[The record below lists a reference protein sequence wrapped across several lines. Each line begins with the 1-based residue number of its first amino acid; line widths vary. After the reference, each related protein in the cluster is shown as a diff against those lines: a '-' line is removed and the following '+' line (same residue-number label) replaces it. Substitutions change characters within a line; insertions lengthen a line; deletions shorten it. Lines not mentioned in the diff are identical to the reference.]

1 MLQVVIGAR
10 NRGRMLVSGGISMG
24 GGESDA
30 EFVRRILTNLGFGP
44 TINIWVGG
52 PEYLPADWP
61 EEGKEDLATWPARQV
76 WFEADWFGTSDPP
89 PVEDPDFWENLAK
102 LNKAWRFIDVAPYCW
117 ASPTMTRP
125 AGYAYCEGV
134 TPPGPEPPGPQPP
147 GPGPEPPG
155 PQPPGPEPP
164 GPQPPGPEPTNG
176 KSSSSWLFPVLG
188 ILAGATMIG
197 GVVYVYR
204 SRG

>member
-1 MLQVVIGAR
+1 
-10 NRGRMLVSGGISMG
+10 MG

-61 EEGKEDLATWPARQV
+61 EEGKENVATWPARQV

-147 GPGPEPPG
+147 GPQPPG

-164 GPQPPGPEPTNG
+164 GPQPPDPQPPTNG
-176 KSSSSWLFPVLG
+176 KSPSSWLLPILG
-188 ILAGATMIG
+188 IVAGATMIG